1 MYWRRVAEL
10 PAWLKAVMLGQ
21 LVSSAGSL
29 AWIYLTLY
37 LVEDRGMSPQQAGFA
52 AAAYGVGLLLGNLSG
67 GWFGD
72 RFGLR
77 AAALASQLTWAV
89 ACLAMPIVPTP
100 GLAGLAALAGLCGG
114 ASRPNLSA
122 LVATALPAA
131 RRREGI
137 ALSRSASNA
146 GFTIGPPLGG
156 LLAAYDF
163 SLVFVVDAVSS
174 VVLALVIWRW
184 VPDAVRVVSAQASGV
199 WRALRQDR
207 SVLVLLLAIVVVDTV
222 YRQLFATLPLL
233 LRDAGSPAVAYG
245 VLIGASSV
253 VIVLL
258 EAPLAIRLRNHHSYR
273 VIATGFVLVGLGLA
287 VIGVWPA
294 LVGAAVAVAIITGG
308 EMLYKPTATAHVAD
322 AAPEGMVG
330 RFSSLYAAASIS
342 GMFLAPAL
350 GGTTYQHHPHL
361 LYPAAAAL
369 ALIAAIAIYAGHR
382 PVPARPPAEAAVPAR
397 APAVPAR
404 TPAGE
409 RAEPP
414 SGSTGSPSS
423 ASAPRR

>member
-10 PAWLKAVMLGQ
+10 PGWLKAVMLGQ

-37 LVEDRGMSPQQAGFA
+37 LVEDRGMSPQRAGFA

-77 AAALASQLTWAV
+77 TAAVASQLTWAV
-89 ACLAMPIVPTP
+89 ACLAMPLVPV
-100 GLAGLAALAGLCGG
+100 ASLAALAAVAGLCGG
-114 ASRPNLSA
+114 ATRPNLSA
-122 LVATALPAA
+122 LVATALPAD

-163 SLVFVVDAVSS
+163 ALVFVVDAVSS
-174 VVLALVIWRW
+174 VVLAAVIWRY
-184 VPDAVRVVSAQASGV
+184 VPSATRVASAHVSGV
-199 WRALRQDR
+199 WRALRQDK
-207 SVLVLLLAIVVVDTV
+207 SILVLLASIVVIDTV

-245 VLIGASSV
+245 VLIGLSSV

-258 EAPLAIRLRNHHSYR
+258 EAPLAIRLRNHHASR
-273 VIATGFVLVGLGLA
+273 VIAVGFALVAAGLA
-287 VIGVWPA
+287 VLGVWPA
-294 LVGAAVAVAIITGG
+294 LLGAALAVAVITAG
-308 EMLYKPTATAHVAD
+308 EMLYKPTATAQVAD
-322 AAPEGMVG
+322 AAPTGMTG

-342 GMFLAPAL
+342 GMTLAPAL
-350 GGTTYQHHPHL
+350 GGTTYQHHPRL
-361 LYPAAAAL
+361 LFPLAAAL
-369 ALIAAIAIYAGHR
+369 AVAAAIAIYLSTAN
-382 PVPARPPAEAAVPAR
+382 AR
-397 APAVPAR
+397 ARTATQPAATR
-404 TPAGE
+404 
-409 RAEPP
+409 
-414 SGSTGSPSS
+414 
-423 ASAPRR
+423 

>member
-1 MYWRRVAEL
+1 MAEL
-10 PAWLKAVMLGQ
+10 PGWIKAVMVGQ

-37 LVEDRGMSPQQAGFA
+37 LVEDRGMSPQEAGFA

-77 AAALASQLTWAV
+77 TAALASQLLWAV
-89 ACLAMPIVPTP
+89 ACLAMPVVPTA
-100 GLAGLAALAGLCGG
+100 LLAALAAVAGLCGG

-122 LVATALPAA
+122 LVAMALPAE

-163 SLVFVVDAVSS
+163 SLVFVLDAVSS
-174 VVLALVIWRW
+174 LVLAAVIWRW
-184 VPDAVRVVSAQASGV
+184 VPPAARVVSARASGV
-199 WRALRQDR
+199 WRALLEDR
-207 SVLVLLLAIVVVDTV
+207 SVLVLLGAIVVVDTV
-222 YRQLFATLPLL
+222 YRQLYATLPLL
-233 LRDAGSPAVAYG
+233 LRDTGSPAVAYG
-245 VLIGASSV
+245 VLLGLSSV

-258 EAPLAIRLRNHHSYR
+258 EAPLAIRLRGHSSSR
-273 VIATGFVLVGLGLA
+273 VIAAGFCLVGLGLA
-287 VIGVWPA
+287 VLGFWPA
-294 LVGAAVAVAIITGG
+294 LAGAAIAVAVITGG

-322 AAPEGMVG
+322 AAPAGMVG
-330 RFSSLYAAASIS
+330 RFSSLYSAASIS

-350 GGTTYQHHPHL
+350 GGTAYQHTPNL
-361 LYPAAAAL
+361 LYPAAAVLAL
-369 ALIAAIAIYAGHR
+369 AAAAAIYL
-382 PVPARPPAEAAVPAR
+382 VRPPVSARTRTQPPPAVTPTSNAR
-397 APAVPAR
+397 WRQPAVPAP
-404 TPAGE
+404 TPAAE
-409 RAEPP
+409 PAEPP
-414 SGSTGSPSS
+414 T
-423 ASAPRR
+423 A

>member
-1 MYWRRVAEL
+1 MYWSRIAEL
-10 PAWLKAVMLGQ
+10 PGWIKAVMVGQ

-37 LVEDRGMSPQQAGFA
+37 LVEDRRMSPQEAGFA
-52 AAAYGVGLLLGNLSG
+52 AAAYGVGLLLGNLCG

-77 AAALASQLTWAV
+77 AAALASQLLWAV
-89 ACLAMPIVPTP
+89 ACLAMPVVPTAF
-100 GLAGLAALAGLCGG
+100 LAGLAAVAGLCGG

-122 LVATALPAA
+122 LVAMALPAE

-163 SLVFVVDAVSS
+163 SLVFVIDAVSS
-174 VVLALVIWRW
+174 VVLAAVIWRW
-184 VPDAVRVVSAQASGV
+184 VPAAAARASSAHVSGV
-199 WRALRQDR
+199 WRALRRDR
-207 SVLVLLLAIVVVDTV
+207 SVLILLGAIVVVDTV

-245 VLIGASSV
+245 VLIGLSSV

-258 EAPLAIRLRNHHSYR
+258 EAPLAIRLRGHSSSR
-273 VIATGFVLVGLGLA
+273 VIAVGFCLVGVGLA
-287 VIGVWPA
+287 VLGFWPA
-294 LVGAAVAVAIITGG
+294 LAGAAVAVAVITGG
-308 EMLYKPTATAHVAD
+308 EMLYKPTATARVAD

-350 GGTTYQHHPHL
+350 GGTTYQHAPGL
-361 LYPAAAAL
+361 LYPAAAVLAL
-369 ALIAAIAIYAGHR
+369 AAAAAIYLTQR
-382 PVPARPPAEAAVPAR
+382 RVVPTANPAT
-397 APAVPAR
+397 APAA
-404 TPAGE
+404 
-409 RAEPP
+409 PP
-414 SGSTGSPSS
+414 TVSTAPPSS
-423 ASAPRR
+423 ASAPPR

>member
-1 MYWRRVAEL
+1 MAEL
-10 PAWLKAVMLGQ
+10 PGWLKAVMLGQ

-52 AAAYGVGLLLGNLSG
+52 AAAYGVGLLLGNLGG

-77 AAALASQLTWAV
+77 TAAVASQLSWAV
-89 ACLAMPIVPTP
+89 ACLAMPVVPTAL
-100 GLAGLAALAGLCGG
+100 LAGLAAVAGLCGG
-114 ASRPNLSA
+114 ATRPNLSA
-122 LVATALPAA
+122 LVATALPAE

-174 VVLALVIWRW
+174 VVLAAVIWRW
-184 VPDAVRVVSAQASGV
+184 VPSAVRVVSAQASGGV

-207 SVLVLLLAIVVVDTV
+207 SVLVLLAAIVVVDTV
-222 YRQLFATLPLL
+222 YRQLYATLPLL

-245 VLIGASSV
+245 VLIGLSSV
-253 VIVLL
+253 LIVLL
-258 EAPLAIRLRNHHSYR
+258 EAPLAMRLREHRSTR
-273 VIATGFVLVGLGLA
+273 VIATGFVLVGLGLS
-287 VIGVWPA
+287 VLGFWPA
-294 LVGAAVAVAIITGG
+294 LAGAAVAVAIITAG

-322 AAPEGMVG
+322 AAPEGMTG

-350 GGTTYQHHPHL
+350 GGAAYQHIPTLLFLAAAVLALTAAVTTYFSSQRTPT
-361 LYPAAAAL
+361 PAAL
-369 ALIAAIAIYAGHR
+369 S
-382 PVPARPPAEAAVPAR
+382 
-397 APAVPAR
+397 AR
-404 TPAGE
+404 TTP
-409 RAEPP
+409 PP
-414 SGSTGSPSS
+414 S
-423 ASAPRR
+423 